1 MKILIFFLGYL
12 LGKIITDIQVL
23 IELKEVGYDKKNP
36 RIFKQQ
42 KRGKRN
48 AKGIF
53 SNERSIDF

>member
-36 RIFKQQ
+36 RIFRQQ
-42 KRGKRN
+42 KRTRRN
-48 AKGIF
+48 AKGMF
-53 SNERSIDF
+53 SNERSINF